1 MISLLLIFV
10 WNDNKLIGI
19 SSLSGVGMG
28 EVPFLLLWFIGKI
41 FTQKFINVYN
51 WIRNTQNDRKNP
63 TFFPLSI
70 NFIPHA

>member
-19 SSLSGVGMG
+19 SSLSGVGME
-28 EVPFLLLWFIGKI
+28 EVPFLLLWFFGKI

-51 WIRNTQNDRKNP
+51 WIRNTQNDRKILHS
-63 TFFPLSI
+63 FPFL
-70 NFIPHA
+70 